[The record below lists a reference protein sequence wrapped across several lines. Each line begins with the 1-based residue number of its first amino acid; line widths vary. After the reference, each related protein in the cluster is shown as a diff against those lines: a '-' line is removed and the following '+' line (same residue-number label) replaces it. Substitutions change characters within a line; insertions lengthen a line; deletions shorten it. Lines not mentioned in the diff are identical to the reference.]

1 MGISYV
7 SNVHL
12 NIADADK
19 TSALKI
25 LETNG
30 RSKVRISSLHFIP
43 ASTSESSLSMSKITL
58 YDSDPSGSGQAFYQ
72 ERLVS
77 GLSVYFVAAAN
88 YASTHNVVDFEPD
101 GLVVDCDDIYVQG
114 SDDGICFVS
123 MNYQGG

>member
-1 MGISYV
+1 MEISYV

-12 NIADADK
+12 NVADADK

-30 RSKVRISSLHFIP
+30 RSKVRISSFHFVP
-43 ASTSESSLSMSKITL
+43 ASTSLSDLNTSKITL
-58 YDSDPSGSGQAFYQ
+58 YDSDPAVSGQAFYQ

-77 GLSVYFVAAAN
+77 AVYSGYAHYSNAHSVI
-88 YASTHNVVDFEPD
+88 DFEPC
-101 GLVVDCDDIYVQG
+101 GLVVECDDIYVQG

-123 MNYQGG
+123 MTYQGG

>member
-1 MGISYV
+1 MEISYV

-12 NIADADK
+12 NIADADR

-30 RSKVRISSLHFIP
+30 SSKVRISSLHFVP
-43 ASTSESSLSMSKITL
+43 ASTSSSTLNTSKITL
-58 YDSDPSGSGQAFYQ
+58 YDSDPAASGQAFYQ

-77 GLSVYFVAAAN
+77 AIYGGFLNYGNAHSVI
-88 YASTHNVVDFEPD
+88 DFEPD

-114 SDDGICFVS
+114 SNDGICFVS
-123 MNYQGG
+123 MTYQGG

>member
-1 MGISYV
+1 MEISYV

-30 RSKVRISSLHFIP
+30 KSKVRISSLHFVP
-43 ASTSESSLSMSKITL
+43 ASTSSSALDTSKITL
-58 YDSDPSGSGQAFYQ
+58 YDGDPGSSGQAFYQ

-77 GLSVYFVAAAN
+77 GLYTTVCRYAN
-88 YASTHNVVDFEPD
+88 AHTVVNFEPD
-101 GLVVDCDDIYVQG
+101 GLVVDCDDVYVQG

-123 MNYQGG
+123 MTYQGG

>member
-1 MGISYV
+1 MEISYV

-30 RSKVRISSLHFIP
+30 NSKVRISSLHFVP
-43 ASTSESSLSMSKITL
+43 ASTSSSNLNTSKITL
-58 YDSDPSGSGQAFYQ
+58 YDADPGGSGQAFYQ
-72 ERLVS
+72 ERLIS
-77 GLSVYFVAAAN
+77 SLYQGATN
-88 YASTHNVVDFEPD
+88 YVNAHTVVNFEPD
-101 GLVVDCDDIYVQG
+101 GLVVDCDDVYVQG

-123 MNYQGG
+123 INYQGG

>member
-1 MGISYV
+1 MEISYV

-30 RSKVRISSLHFIP
+30 NSKVRISSLHFVP
-43 ASTSESSLSMSKITL
+43 ASTTVGVLNASKITL
-58 YDSDPSGSGQAFYQ
+58 YDGDPAVSGQAFYQ
-72 ERLVS
+72 ERLIS
-77 GLSVYFVAAAN
+77 GLFSGSTYYSNAHSVI
-88 YASTHNVVDFEPD
+88 DFEPC

-123 MNYQGG
+123 MTYQGG